1 MSERMIVVS
10 SDCHAGLP
18 IAQYK
23 PYIEKKFHAMLDLSA
38 PMTIEQS
45 RKASESFLIKE
56 INEEWR
62 RGNERRLT
70 GAWDYEERVK
80 MLDEDGICA
89 EIIFP
94 DGITEI
100 NTPPFGA
107 GLSLP
112 TKDIQA
118 ELQWAGAMAHNRW
131 LAEFCA
137 RQPERHYGVGI
148 IPLLWDV
155 DTAIINMQWCRQHG
169 LRHVMIPVM
178 QGQFPGYNHIKYDPF
193 WEACQSQEV
202 MVHFHSGPGP
212 MHEFFGPNWPDQSA
226 DDRPGAMG
234 LYVSEVMWW
243 LYRPL
248 AFMIWGGVF
257 ERFPKL
263 KACLTEGGTN
273 WMLEHWLRMLDFHA
287 STGPESAK
295 LGDYTGHL
303 SMKPSEYFMRNIG
316 VGASCARR
324 ADLEVCSSLGKD
336 KLMWGS
342 DYPHPEGTWPNT
354 EDSLMKN
361 FRGLPEE
368 DIRKILGENALRWYE
383 MPREAL
389 QPIADRI
396 GPTPEKFH

>member
-23 PYIEKKFHAMLDLSA
+23 PYIEKKFHEMLDLSVS
-38 PMTIEQS
+38 MTIEHS
-45 RKASESFLIKE
+45 LKASERFLIQE

-62 RGNERRLT
+62 KGNEQRLT
-70 GAWDYEERVK
+70 GAWDYAERVK
-80 MLDEDGICA
+80 MLDEDGITA

-112 TKDIQA
+112 TKGIQP

-137 RQPERHYGVGI
+137 RRPERHYGVGI

-155 DTAIINMQWCRQHG
+155 DTAITNMQWCRQHG

-193 WEACQSQEV
+193 WEACQSLEV

-212 MHEFFGPNWPDQSA
+212 MDEFFGPNWPDQSA

-273 WMLEHWLRMLDFHA
+273 WMLEHWLGMLDFHA
-287 STGPESAK
+287 SAGPESAK
-295 LGDYTGHL
+295 LGDYTGHM

-324 ADLEVCSSLGKD
+324 ADLEVCAFLGKD